1 MGPASYGGGGAVNID
16 AGIVRAA
23 KPTLRAISSK
33 VNSLCDSEIAANQ

>member
-23 KPTLRAISSK
+23 ERAARQG
-33 VNSLCDSEIAANQ
+33 N